1 MKVGVN
7 MFNDFELIQYE
18 RLAAF
23 IGITA
28 YIILLIASDQSEAK
42 LIAEE
47 TEDKSLESTGDPSVT
62 TAIASFLL
70 FLNTIILANNAFVRL
85 YKKKQDI
92 INGKE
97 TDSIVPNINIS
108 TGFIF
113 GIIGNSLRLLGAL
126 QKASESGD
134 NITIL

>member
-1 MKVGVN
+1 ML
-7 MFNDFELIQYE
+7 NDFELIQYE

-47 TEDKSLESTGDPSVT
+47 TKDKSLESSSDPSVT

-113 GIIGNSLRLLGAL
+113 GIIGNSLRLLGSL
-126 QKASESGD
+126 QRASESGN